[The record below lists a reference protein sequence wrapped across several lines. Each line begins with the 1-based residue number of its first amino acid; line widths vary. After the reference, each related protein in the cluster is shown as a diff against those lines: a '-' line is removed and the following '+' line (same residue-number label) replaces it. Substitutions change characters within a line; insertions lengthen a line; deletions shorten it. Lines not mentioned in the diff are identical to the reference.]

1 VIFLSPDQVCFGRIL
16 AMYQKL
22 SGRHSYVE
30 GTVNSIDSLSYISL
44 EIFVNIHNNYFV
56 NDCQAGGVLFAHVA
70 PKSLVYYVGI
80 TNEIEVLDTSAIKIG
95 DALFTIYNFF
105 SGNKQMLSQVM
116 K

>member
-1 VIFLSPDQVCFGRIL
+1 MIFLSPDQVCFGRIL

-95 DALFTIYNFF
+95 DALFTIYCIIFF
-105 SGNKQMLSQVM
+105 LETNKFCH